1 MFMSLHGVPVQIKH
15 ALACCPGAEIYLR
28 HPSRYNLSTNS
39 DHPMTFSEVSE
50 VARQHQ
56 ETALGYVLQDGTVIS
71 APSADQ
77 QQVLQAGDQIIA
89 LAEQA
94 WAPFLIDSWHSYIC
108 TNKVVLCQ
116 WALTTYMLPHCV
128 LRHQPWSMMCMACMH
143 CIDKFAPQQS

>member
-1 MFMSLHGVPVQIKH
+1 MSLHGVPVCIKNV
-15 ALACCPGAEIYLR
+15 LACCPGAEIYLR

-39 DHPMTFSEVSE
+39 NHPMTFSEVSE

-71 APSADQ
+71 APSANQ

-94 WAPFLIDSWHSYIC
+94 
-108 TNKVVLCQ
+108 
-116 WALTTYMLPHCV
+116 
-128 LRHQPWSMMCMACMH
+128 
-143 CIDKFAPQQS
+143 

>member
-94 WAPFLIDSWHSYIC
+94 
-108 TNKVVLCQ
+108 
-116 WALTTYMLPHCV
+116 
-128 LRHQPWSMMCMACMH
+128 
-143 CIDKFAPQQS
+143 